1 MLEEAGFEFEI
12 RVQDIDESYDLD
24 MDVFEV
30 AQDLAIRKADAL
42 FETLKDDEV
51 LLTADSVVILN
62 NIIYNKP
69 ENYEDGI
76 RILNELS
83 GQTHTVATGVS
94 LSSQYA
100 RQSFTSITHVTFDD
114 ISNEEIAFYLNT
126 YKPYD
131 KAGGYGIQDWI
142 GLCKVIKIEGSY
154 SNVMGL
160 PIRDVYR
167 ALQAFINMIS

>member
-1 MLEEAGFEFEI
+1 
-12 RVQDIDESYDLD
+12 
-24 MDVFEV
+24 
-30 AQDLAIRKADAL
+30 
-42 FETLKDDEV
+42 
-51 LLTADSVVILN
+51 
-62 NIIYNKP
+62 
-69 ENYEDGI
+69 
-76 RILNELS
+76 
-83 GQTHTVATGVS
+83 VATGVS